1 MDGAWIV
8 SATLLLA
15 ATFDVGVAAPAVP
28 TGGMVESRLAM
39 PVPPGFRRI
48 DVKPSRTDPKITAFD
63 HEHRVVYDPRD
74 EGADLLVFLVGT
86 TEKPMAGPQAFFETA
101 LGQGYRVVV
110 LAYIS
115 YPAVA
120 QVCAKARV
128 RNDPDCAM
136 RFRQRRIYGDGT
148 FEAIPDQ
155 PHDAIVPRLTKLLEY
170 LARHDPGGHWGRY
183 LDEGRPDWG
192 RIAVSGQSQGGGM
205 AQYLGKK
212 EALARVLSFSGG
224 WDHAAGGRIAS
235 WYAMPA
241 RTPMDR
247 WFFAYHV
254 EEPAAGDLRLVA
266 EALALPADHVFALDG
281 PLGGKAR
288 ASRQPGH
295 GSAINGRMYRPVW
308 IRMLGDGGH

>member
-8 SATLLLA
+8 PATLLLA
-15 ATFDVGVAAPAVP
+15 ATLDVGVAAPAAP
-28 TGGMVESRLAM
+28 TGGMAESRLAM

-48 DVKPSRTDPKITAFD
+48 DVKPSGTDPGITAFD
-63 HEHRVVYDPRD
+63 HEHCVVYDPRD
-74 EGADLLVFLVGT
+74 EDADLLVFLVGT
-86 TEKPMAGPQAFFETA
+86 ADKPMAGPQGFFEAA
-101 LGQGYRVVV
+101 LGQGYRLVV
-110 LAYIS
+110 LTYIS

-120 QVCAKARV
+120 QVCTKARV

-136 RFRQRRIYGDGT
+136 RFRQRRIHGDGT

-212 EALARVLSFSGG
+212 ETLARVLSFSGG
-224 WDHAAGGRIAS
+224 WDRAAGGAMAS

-241 RTPMDR
+241 RTPADR
-247 WFFAYHV
+247 WYYAYHV
-254 EEPAAGDLRLVA
+254 EEPAAGKLERIA
-266 EALALPADHVFALDG
+266 EALALPGDHVFALDG
-281 PLGGKAR
+281 PLDERAR

-295 GSAINGRMYRPVW
+295 GSSISAPAYRPVW
-308 IRMLGDGGH
+308 IRMLGSGRN